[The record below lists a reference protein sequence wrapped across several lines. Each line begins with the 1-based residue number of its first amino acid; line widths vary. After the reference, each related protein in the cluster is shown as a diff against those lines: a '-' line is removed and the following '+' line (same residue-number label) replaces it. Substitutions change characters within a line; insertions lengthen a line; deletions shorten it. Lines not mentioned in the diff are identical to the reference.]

1 MSVRHIAAI
10 ALFLLGTAPAF
21 SAQERGTGIPST
33 ITPRAGEV
41 WSEVGL
47 RAVNDALL
55 VEAAGQRSRVRLL
68 TRNQW
73 EVVIEGS
80 TFTITNTSG
89 KGVTIKSVGGATVT
103 MRAPG
108 GQQGRPLPAGRLM
121 QADSVEVG
129 MAPDGW
135 AYFRAVRHPS

>member
-10 ALFLLGTAPAF
+10 ALCLSGAATAF

-33 ITPRAGEV
+33 FTQRAGEV
-41 WSEVGL
+41 WSEAGL
-47 RAVNDALL
+47 RAVNAALP
-55 VEAAGQRSRVRLL
+55 VETEGERSRVRLL
-68 TRNQW
+68 TRYQW

-80 TFTITNTSG
+80 TFTITNNSG
-89 KGVTIKSVGGATVT
+89 KGVTIKSVGGTTVT

-108 GQQGRPLPAGRLM
+108 AQQGRPMPGGRRM
-121 QADSVEVG
+121 QADSIEIG
-129 MAPDGW
+129 IAPDGS